1 MADNRPPFDAA
12 WVRAAIE
19 KFEGP
24 LVLYATRIVGEVEHA
39 RDVVQE
45 TFLRLCQQDHREI
58 EKHLAEWLYTVCR
71 NRALDVLRKEKR
83 MSPLTAPQLA
93 KRESREPSPPD
104 ALARAESQSQVL
116 SALAA
121 LAGNQQ
127 EVIRLKFQHS
137 LSYREISKVTGLS
150 ESHVG
155 VLIHKGLKAIRQ
167 KLGEEV

>member
-1 MADNRPPFDAA
+1 
-12 WVRAAIE
+12 
-19 KFEGP
+19 
-24 LVLYATRIVGEVEHA
+24 
-39 RDVVQE
+39 
-45 TFLRLCQQDHREI
+45 
-58 EKHLAEWLYTVCR
+58 
-71 NRALDVLRKEKR
+71 

-93 KRESREPSPPD
+93 KCESREPSPPD
-104 ALARAESQSQVL
+104 ALAQAESQSQVL
-116 SALAA
+116 SALAT